1 MIYIFICIWVLF
13 WIRLYFIWESCSFFS
28 EYFSWLIRGGGVRGS
43 GQLGHIHFWWVV
55 IIKSDKP
62 SLTFPSWQ
70 SLNEE
75 EEGFSKF
82 PLGFAK
88 KKKKYIYIFYL
99 CDSWQAFLS
108 ELLLFL
114 QRFFLYAHHQK
125 CWFQLM
131 FLFICSAF
139 SFAQLLWVIKE
150 LRRAFH

>member
-13 WIRLYFIWESCSFFS
+13 WIRLCFIWESCSFFS
-28 EYFSWLIRGGGVRGS
+28 EYFSWLIRGGVRGS

-88 KKKKYIYIFYL
+88 KKKIHLYILFM
-99 CDSWQAFLS
+99 WQLTSISVWTSTFP
-108 ELLLFL
+108 
-114 QRFFLYAHHQK
+114 
-125 CWFQLM
+125 
-131 FLFICSAF
+131 SAF
-139 SFAQLLWVIKE
+139 FSFLPISRNADFNLCSCLFV
-150 LRRAFH
+150 LPSVSPSCYG